1 MKKHLFRTFRQQS
14 PVLSQLLL
22 YKKEQ
27 LFFNALIE
35 VIKYLIEEVQRTF
48 QDSEGE
54 IDQISQGIDDVNDI
68 VFTIATKEIAN
79 NIV

>member
-1 MKKHLFRTFRQQS
+1 M
-14 PVLSQLLL
+14 SQLLL
-22 YKKEQ
+22 YKKDQ

-54 IDQISQGIDDVNDI
+54 IDQISQVIDGVNDI

-79 NIV
+79 NIA

>member
-1 MKKHLFRTFRQQS
+1 M
-14 PVLSQLLL
+14 LL
-22 YKKEQ
+22 YKKDQ

-54 IDQISQGIDDVNDI
+54 IDQISQVIDGVNDI

-79 NIV
+79 NIA

>member
-1 MKKHLFRTFRQQS
+1 M
-14 PVLSQLLL
+14 SQLLL